1 MLRTVS
7 WLVRLTALAVVGVTT
22 FVHSPASAPVLA
34 AQAAAFVLGTA
45 GLSVYAIIDY
55 RFPPAARHVRL
66 LPAALA
72 LTAAAGG
79 VCASPHGPGLIAF
92 GLIATLAAGTETG
105 LATSWVITGIGGVA
119 IEIGVLVWSASI
131 AFAFGYPLLLIVA
144 LLGGLTRRSYRVQ
157 AEQSA
162 ALLAQVEQLR
172 AGQREVAV
180 LNERNRIAREIHDV
194 LAHSLGALGIQIQTA
209 RAVLSDQRDID
220 RALGILEQAQR
231 ISNDGL
237 GETRRAIHALRSDA
251 RPLAEELSRLA
262 ETHRARHH
270 AAVTVNV
277 DGDARTLPPDAA
289 LALLRTAQES
299 LVNAAK
305 HAGGG
310 LVGIS
315 LRFGADQT
323 TLTVTSPLPGD
334 LPPEDMTPG
343 DRPAGEWR
351 PADHGA
357 QLTAGPMT
365 TEGLM
370 KTADSGY
377 GLVGMRERLLLLGGT
392 LTAGPRDGQWIVTA
406 QVPR

>member
-34 AQAAAFVLGTA
+34 AQATAFVLGTA

-55 RFPPAARHVRL
+55 RFPPAAGHVRL

-79 VCASPHGPGLIAF
+79 VCASPHGPRLIAF
-92 GLIATLAAGTETG
+92 GLIATLAAGTDTG
-105 LATSWVITGIGGVA
+105 PVTSWAITGIGVVA
-119 IEIGVLVWSASI
+119 VEIGVLVWSASI

-162 ALLAQVEQLR
+162 TLLAQVEQLR

-180 LNERNRIAREIHDV
+180 LNERTRIAREIHDV

-231 ISNDGL
+231 IANDGL

-251 RPLAEELSRLA
+251 RPLAEELTRLA
-262 ETHRARHH
+262 ETHRARHQ

-277 DGDARTLPPDAA
+277 DGDARPLPPDAA

-305 HAGGG
+305 HAGGQA
-310 LVGIS
+310 GIS

-323 TLTVTSPLPGD
+323 TLTVTSPLPGAPPPEDRRPGD
-334 LPPEDMTPG
+334 LPP
-343 DRPAGEWR
+343 GEWR

-392 LTAGPRDGQWIVTA
+392 LTAGPHDGQWIVTA

>member
-1 MLRTVS
+1 MLRTLS
-7 WLVRLTALAVVGVTT
+7 WLVRLAALVVVGVAT
-22 FVHSPASAPVLA
+22 FLHSPASVPVLA

-45 GLSVYAIIDY
+45 ALSVYVIIDY

-66 LPAALA
+66 LPVVLA

-79 VCASPHGPGLIAF
+79 VCTSPNGRPLLALGLIA
-92 GLIATLAAGTETG
+92 ALAAGSETG
-105 LATSWVITGIGGVA
+105 TVTSWVITGIGVVA
-119 IEIGVLVWSASI
+119 IEIGAVAWSPGTAV
-131 AFAFGYPLLLIVA
+131 ALGYPLLLMLA
-144 LLGGLTRRSYRVQ
+144 LLTGLIRRSYRVQ

-180 LNERNRIAREIHDV
+180 LNERTRIAREIHDV

-220 RALGILEQAQR
+220 RALGILDQAQR
-231 ISNDGL
+231 IARDGL

-251 RPLAEELSRLA
+251 RPLADELTEMA

-305 HAGGG
+305 HASGG
-310 LVGIS
+310 LVGMS
-315 LRFGADQT
+315 LRFGANQT

-365 TEGLM
+365 TGGLM
-370 KTADSGY
+370 KTANSGY